1 MDRYALARE
10 FELVKMLDNIQ
21 LITDPGELKEVA
33 LGLAKLNYGLREY
46 IAQRIEAEIPETT
59 KWLKPN

>member
-1 MDRYALARE
+1 MARE

-21 LITDPGELKEVA
+21 AVTDAGELKEIA

-46 IAQRIEAEIPETT
+46 IAQALEAEIPR
-59 KWLKPN
+59 KWLPGR

>member
-21 LITDPGELKEVA
+21 LITDPRELKEVA

-46 IAQRIEAEIPETT
+46 IAQSIEAEIPKTI
-59 KWLKPN
+59 KWLKPR